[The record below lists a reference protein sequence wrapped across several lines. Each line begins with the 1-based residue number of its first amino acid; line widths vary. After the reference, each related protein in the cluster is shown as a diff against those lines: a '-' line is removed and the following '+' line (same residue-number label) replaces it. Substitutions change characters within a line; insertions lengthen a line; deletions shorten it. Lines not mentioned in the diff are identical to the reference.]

1 MGTAAYKA
9 QAREAL
15 HSALANPATYTRGG
29 ATFPTPEQTEAGL
42 ALTVRWHNKLKIIG
56 ERGADDAGVIEG
68 INRLVF
74 NSAELEA
81 LGLTLE
87 RLGVV
92 TVAGLN
98 KSWRLDYAEES
109 DGPLNVYWSVIEL

>member
-15 HSALANPATYTRGG
+15 HSALANSATYTRGG
-29 ATFPTPEQTEAGL
+29 ATFPSAEQTEAGL
-42 ALTVRWHNKLKIIG
+42 SLTARWHNKLKIIG
-56 ERGADDAGVIEG
+56 ERGADDVGVIEG

-74 NSAELEA
+74 SDAELAA

-87 RLGVV
+87 RGGIV

-98 KSWRLDYAEES
+98 KSWRLDYREEP
-109 DGPLNVYWSVIEL
+109 DGPQNVYWSVIEL